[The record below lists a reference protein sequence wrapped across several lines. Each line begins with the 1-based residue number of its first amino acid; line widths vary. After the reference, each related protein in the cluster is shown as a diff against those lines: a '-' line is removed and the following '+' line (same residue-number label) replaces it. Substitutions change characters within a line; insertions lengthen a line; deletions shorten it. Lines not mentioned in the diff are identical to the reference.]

1 MKIDVE
7 TISDECRNCPELEI
21 DVINFYFYNGIYY
34 RQYRCTNLDTCRQA
48 VSRSTVKKEGHNE

>member
-21 DVINFYFYNGIYY
+21 DVINLYTDSEIYY
-34 RQYRCTNLDTCRQA
+34 RQYRCVNLDTCRQA
-48 VSRSTVKKEGHNE
+48 VSRSTVKQEGHNE